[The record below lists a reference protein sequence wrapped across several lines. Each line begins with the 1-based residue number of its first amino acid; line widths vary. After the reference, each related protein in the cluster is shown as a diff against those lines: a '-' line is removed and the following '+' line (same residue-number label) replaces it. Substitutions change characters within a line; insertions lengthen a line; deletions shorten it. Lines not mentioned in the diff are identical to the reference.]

1 MNFKDLQYAL
11 ALERRRSFSRA
22 AEECGVAQPTL
33 SAQIRKL
40 ESELGVELF
49 ERDGRTIRVT
59 PAGELILEQAR
70 VALSAVGRIE
80 ELAETRADPMVGP
93 IRLGVIPTLAP
104 YLLPGVLGPI
114 QARLPSAPLVLIEDM
129 THRLVESINAGRL
142 DAAIVATEHR
152 DGNLSE
158 IVLFDEP
165 FSLALPTSDP
175 LASLERIP
183 ISSLDPASLIL
194 LTEGHCL
201 SDQALAICGQAGSG
215 ALRSDLR
222 ATSLETVLHLVDAG
236 LGMTIVPELAR
247 LHMQGRFTRIA
258 FRRLE
263 GDGSLR
269 RVRIIHR
276 AFVPRRPAIER
287 LAETI
292 ETLAHHESFFLVK
305 PDSGVRSQQNR
316 RLDHRNVRNVRA

>member
-70 VALSAVGRIE
+70 LALGAVARIE
-80 ELAETRADPMVGP
+80 ELAQTRADPMVGP
-93 IRLGVIPTLAP
+93 LRLGVIPTLAP
-104 YLLPGVLGPI
+104 YLLPGVLGPL
-114 QARLPSAPLVLIEDM
+114 QTQLPLAPLVVIEDM
-129 THRLVESINAGRL
+129 THRLLESIHAGRL
-142 DAAIVATEHR
+142 DAALVATEHT

-158 IVLFDEP
+158 IALFDEA
-165 FSLALPTSDP
+165 FSVAIPASDP
-175 LASLERIP
+175 LATRTRI
-183 ISSLDPASLIL
+183 SVEQLDPATLIL
-194 LTEGHCL
+194 LADGHCL
-201 SDQALAICGQAGSG
+201 SDQALALCGQTHGRG
-215 ALRSDLR
+215 LRSDLS
-222 ATSLETVLHLVDAG
+222 ATSLETVLNLVEAG

-247 LHMQGRFTRIA
+247 AHFEGRFARIA
-258 FRRLE
+258 FRPL
-263 GDGSLR
+263 DGERSSR
-269 RVRIIHR
+269 AIRVLHR
-276 AFVPRRPAIER
+276 AFVPRRLAIER

-292 ETLAHHESFFLVK
+292 RGSFPVGTFAQRV
-305 PDSGVRSQQNR
+305 
-316 RLDHRNVRNVRA
+316 

>member
-49 ERDGRTIRVT
+49 ERDGRTIHVT
-59 PAGELILEQAR
+59 PAGELILDQAR
-70 VALSAVGRIE
+70 AALAAIGRIE
-80 ELAETRADPMVGP
+80 ELAQTRADPMIGP

-104 YLLPGVLGPI
+104 YLLPGVLAPI
-114 QARLPSAPLVLIEDM
+114 QAELPAAPLVVIED
-129 THRLVESINAGRL
+129 TTQRLLEAIHAGRL
-142 DAAIVATEHR
+142 DAALVATEHR
-152 DGNLSE
+152 DGNLTE
-158 IVLFDEP
+158 IELFEEP

-175 LASLERIP
+175 LAQNARIP
-183 ISSLDPASLIL
+183 LARLDPASLIL

-201 SDQALAICGQAGSG
+201 SDQALAMCGQSAQG

-222 ATSLETVLHLVDAG
+222 ATSLETVLNLVDAG

-247 LHMQGRFTRIA
+247 QHMEGRFNRVA
-258 FRRLE
+258 FRPLV
-263 GDGSLR
+263 GPGSSR
-269 RVRIIHR
+269 RVRTIHR
-276 AFVPRRPAIER
+276 AFVARRPAIER
-287 LAETI
+287 LSETI
-292 ETLAHHESFFLVK
+292 
-305 PDSGVRSQQNR
+305 
-316 RLDHRNVRNVRA
+316 RAATSCN

>member
-70 VALSAVGRIE
+70 LALSAVARIE
-80 ELAETRADPMVGP
+80 ELAQARADPMVGP

-104 YLLPGVLGPI
+104 YLLPGVLGPL
-114 QARLPSAPLVLIEDM
+114 QARLPLAPLVVVEDM
-129 THRLVESINAGRL
+129 THRLLESIDAGRL
-142 DAAIVATEHR
+142 DAALVATEHS

-158 IVLFDEP
+158 IPLFDEP
-165 FSLALPTSDP
+165 FSVALPASDP
-175 LASLERIP
+175 LAERNHIGVEQ
-183 ISSLDPASLIL
+183 LDPSVLIL
-194 LTEGHCL
+194 LADGHCL
-201 SDQALAICGQAGSG
+201 SDQALALCGQTRERG
-215 ALRSDLR
+215 LRSDLS
-222 ATSLETVLHLVDAG
+222 ATSLETVLNLVEAG

-247 LHMQGRFTRIA
+247 AHFEGRFARIA
-258 FRRLE
+258 FR
-263 GDGSLR
+263 SLVGQHSAR
-269 RVRIIHR
+269 SIRVIHR
-276 AFVPRRPAIER
+276 AFVPRRRAIER

-292 ETLAHHESFFLVK
+292 
-305 PDSGVRSQQNR
+305 
-316 RLDHRNVRNVRA
+316 RASVPVGTAR

>member
-49 ERDGRTIRVT
+49 ERDGRTIRIT

-70 VALSAVGRIE
+70 LALGAVERIE
-80 ELAETRADPMVGP
+80 ELAQTRADPMVGP
-93 IRLGVIPTLAP
+93 LRLGVIPTLAP
-104 YLLPGVLGPI
+104 YLLPGVLGPL
-114 QARLPSAPLVLIEDM
+114 QAKLPLAPLVVIEDM
-129 THRLVESINAGRL
+129 THRLLESIHAGRL
-142 DAAIVATEHR
+142 DAALVATEHS

-158 IVLFDEP
+158 IALFREP
-165 FSLALPTSDP
+165 FSVALPAGDP
-175 LASLERIP
+175 LAMQTH
-183 ISSLDPASLIL
+183 ISVDQLDPATLIL
-194 LTEGHCL
+194 LADGHCL
-201 SDQALAICGQAGSG
+201 SDQALALCGQTRGRG
-215 ALRSDLR
+215 LRSDLS
-222 ATSLETVLHLVDAG
+222 ATSLETVLNLVEAG

-247 LHMQGRFTRIA
+247 TQFERRFARIA
-258 FRRLE
+258 FRPLE
-263 GDGSLR
+263 GEHSSR
-269 RVRIIHR
+269 AIRVLHR

-292 ETLAHHESFFLVK
+292 
-305 PDSGVRSQQNR
+305 
-316 RLDHRNVRNVRA
+316 RASVPVGTAAQRV